1 MTTLASLSIAARLT
15 LNMHS
20 LNNEGGEGN
29 QIQTRM
35 VDIVGDD
42 GRLHN
47 VNAISGDM
55 LRHVTAE
62 HLQRIAGED
71 GLPLCSG
78 CQRLNANRVNADDKA
93 RKEILGLSDRNGLDH
108 LLNLC
113 VIDDT
118 MGILITAGRD
128 EGGRSLPR
136 KSVVEF
142 GWVLGVPT
150 LVRSDAYFHV
160 KYASERGQAQRAQD
174 TAAAQAGANT
184 GQAIFH
190 RPASSGVY
198 AVVCHLEL
206 ARIGYNDI
214 AQTYAIDKDV
224 QKERMSALLRAVAYS
239 FLELNGAMRAAQLPH
254 LVALKGIIS
263 TSAGATPAP
272 LISPLAGGADNH
284 DSYRDQ
290 VEGLAR
296 ALNPTGVT
304 DGTAPVRF
312 DTVQQFADELLRLA
326 REATPHRFP
335 SFEA

>member
-1 MTTLASLSIAARLT
+1 MTTLASLSIAARMT

-55 LRHVTAE
+55 LRHVLAE
-62 HLQRIAGED
+62 HLQRIAGEN
-71 GLPLCSG
+71 GLPLCGG
-78 CQRLNANRVNADDKA
+78 CRRLDANRVNADEVA
-93 RKEILGLSDRNGLDH
+93 SKEIQALSDREGLNY
-108 LLNLC
+108 LLGRCL
-113 VIDDT
+113 IDDT
-118 MGILITAGRD
+118 MGVLITAGN
-128 EGGRSLPR
+128 RSLPR

-142 GWVLGVPT
+142 GWALGVPP

-174 TAAAQAGANT
+174 TVAAEGGANT

-198 AVVCHLEL
+198 AVVCHLEV

-214 AQTYAIDKDV
+214 AQRYAIDEGT
-224 QKERMSALLRAVAYS
+224 QKERMSALLRGVAYS

-254 LVALKGIIS
+254 LVKLQGVIS
-263 TSAGATPAP
+263 VSAGATLAP
-272 LISPLAGGADNH
+272 LVSPLAGGAD
-284 DSYRDQ
+284 DPDGYREQ
-290 VEGLAR
+290 IEGLAR
-296 ALNPTGVT
+296 ALHPAGTSN
-304 DGTAPVRF
+304 GTAPVRF
-312 DTVQQFADELLRLA
+312 DSVQQFADELLRLA
-326 REATPHRFP
+326 REAAPHRFP
-335 SFEA
+335 SFDA